1 MMKTHLRSETY
12 LSQINEGKVKIIIII
27 RNPKDTLVSMY
38 HFYRMHRG
46 LGHFKGTW
54 NDFFELFKAKHLLY
68 GDYFRWYSSWLQHK
82 DKPNV
87 MLVKYED
94 MHHKMSDVINDVST
108 FLGKSLSKPVTA
120 DVIQHLT
127 FDSMRQNDMVNF
139 SNDAVFNVDISPFM
153 RKGKVGD
160 WKNYFSEE
168 QSSFVDKLYK
178 DMIEAFGVILEFE

>member
-1 MMKTHLRSETY
+1 
-12 LSQINEGKVKIIIII
+12 
-27 RNPKDTLVSMY
+27 
-38 HFYRMHRG
+38 MHRD

-168 QSSFVDKLYK
+168 QSSFVDKLYLA
-178 DMIEAFGVILEFE
+178 I